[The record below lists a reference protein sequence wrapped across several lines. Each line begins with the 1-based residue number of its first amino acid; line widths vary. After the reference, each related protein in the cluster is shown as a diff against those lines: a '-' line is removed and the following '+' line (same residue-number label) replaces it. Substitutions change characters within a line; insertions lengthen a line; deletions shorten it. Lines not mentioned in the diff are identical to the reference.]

1 MHSACNVHI
10 TSRSTQGWVMQ
21 ASGALR
27 VLDTLVMGTNAEP
40 HSILVPVHRR
50 DLVNSLS
57 LDICSLHGA
66 SCVMGTF
73 AIDVC
78 CRHAIQIRSVWGLRT
93 FWMTGGIG
101 MKATMTAKL
110 LMTKT

>member
-1 MHSACNVHI
+1 
-10 TSRSTQGWVMQ
+10 MQ

-40 HSILVPVHRR
+40 HSILVQVHRR
-50 DLVNSLS
+50 DLVNPLS
-57 LDICSLHGA
+57 LEICGLHWA
-66 SCVMGTF
+66 SCVKGTF
-73 AIDVC
+73 AMC
-78 CRHAIQIRSVWGLRT
+78 AAIQIRSVWGLRT